1 MAKDL
6 NPAFK
11 DIKDEAL
18 SKQRDEAFAKYAEA
32 IKNESPTPDEV
43 KAAVE
48 LGDSV
53 DAMDAELSARAEV
66 AAEAATAFE
75 AAKSRKFG
83 TEKAEE
89 AEPEAEEEA
98 EEEPAEEEPE
108 AEAEVEEETEV
119 AEVAAK
125 AKTAN
130 ASNSKVKTVQT
141 LARRTKRPAV
151 PAENDTRATV
161 SIVAAADSGFAA
173 GATLTFDDLAKGAI
187 NRLRGMPEPNGDGNT
202 TEDSLRRFSVA
213 ALAIPFSDDLVIDQ
227 RTSEGETLEI
237 IDRASDEFNIKG
249 RDGEEFESLTAANG
263 WCAPSETLY
272 DLASDESL
280 DGILSLPEVQVRRG
294 GIRYTVGPQFVDF
307 YANAGFIQTE
317 AQAISGTTKPCYE
330 VSCPSFTDV
339 RLDAVGVCIK
349 VPILLN
355 AAYPEMTN
363 RFTSG
368 TLIAHQHMVNA
379 SVIGRMVTLS
389 GAARVFAD
397 KGSGFSD
404 ALEYASLVADQ
415 RRQSQ
420 RLAFNR
426 TMEFVVPFW
435 VKNVWLN
442 DMARRTG
449 WTSTDANEAGLNAYW
464 SGRNVN
470 ISYVYDWQVLD
481 ETVEIY
487 PTTYQ
492 ALVYPAGT
500 FVKGVSDVI
509 NLSAVYDAAS
519 LAGNMYTGLFMEQGL
534 LVAKKQYGSDLV
546 TLPIC
551 EAGRTGSANLVTCV

>member
-1 MAKDL
+1 MAKNEKFAGIEFD
-6 NPAFK
+6 
-11 DIKDEAL
+11 AL
-18 SKQRDEAFAKYAEA
+18 TKQRDEKHAAYSEA
-32 IKNESPTPDEV
+32 IKNESPTPEEV
-43 KAAVE
+43 AAAVA
-48 LGDSV
+48 LGDEV
-53 DAMDAELSARAEV
+53 DAMDAELAERETERAEAAAKFAEAKERKFGADKVEAAETEVEDPPVAEDEDDDEAEGQAEV
-66 AAEAATAFE
+66 ADEEPVEVSAKAEA
-75 AAKSRKFG
+75 
-83 TEKAEE
+83 
-89 AEPEAEEEA
+89 
-98 EEEPAEEEPE
+98 
-108 AEAEVEEETEV
+108 
-119 AEVAAK
+119 
-125 AKTAN
+125 KT
-130 ASNSKVKTVQT
+130 KTVKT
-141 LARRTKRPAV
+141 LAARTTRPAV
-151 PAENDTRATV
+151 PAEQNTKATV
-161 SIVAAADSGFAA
+161 SIVAAADAGFAA
-173 GATLTFDDLAKGAI
+173 GAEMQFSDLAKGAI

-202 TEDSLRRFSVA
+202 TADSLRKFSVA
-213 ALAIPFSDDLVIDQ
+213 ALAIPFSSDLVIDE
-227 RTSEGETLEI
+227 RTSESDTFDI
-237 IDRASDEFNIKG
+237 IERASNEFNIKG
-249 RDGEEFESLTAANG
+249 HDGEEFESLVAANG

-280 DGILSLPEVQVRRG
+280 DGILSLPEVQVKRG

-379 SVIGRMVTLS
+379 SVIGRMVTLA

-397 KGSGFSD
+397 KGSGFAD

-426 TMEFVVPFW
+426 TIEWVVPFW
-435 VKNVWLN
+435 VKNVYLN
-442 DMARRTG
+442 DMGRRTG
-449 WTSTDANEAGLNAYW
+449 QDSTSPITEAALNAHF
-464 SGRNVN
+464 SSRNINV
-470 ISYVYDWQVLD
+470 SYVYDWQVLD
-481 ETVEIY
+481 ETVELY

-492 ALVYPAGT
+492 ALAYPAGT

-534 LVAKKQYGSDLV
+534 LVAKKQYGADLM
-546 TLPIC
+546 TMPIC
-551 EAGRTGSANLVTCV
+551 EAGRTGTANLATCV

>member
-1 MAKDL
+1 MKDL
-6 NPAFK
+6 NAKFT
-11 DIKDEAL
+11 DIATDALQSQRDAAVTQYQTDTSVEDATPEQVAAAEAL
-18 SKQRDEAFAKYAEA
+18 
-32 IKNESPTPDEV
+32 
-43 KAAVE
+43 
-48 LGDSV
+48 GDDI
-53 DAMDAELSARAEV
+53 DAMDAEIAARAEND
-66 AAEAATAFE
+66 AEAATRLA
-75 AAKSRKFG
+75 AAKGRKFG
-83 TEKAEE
+83 VEASEAPADEPAEDNPDADQP
-89 AEPEAEEEA
+89 AEPQAEDEEEA
-98 EEEPAEEEPE
+98 PVAEEQGEGI
-108 AEAEVEEETEV
+108 
-119 AEVAAK
+119 AA
-125 AKTAN
+125 
-130 ASNSKVKTVQT
+130 KVKTVAV
-141 LARRTKRPAV
+141 LAGKTKRPAV
-151 PAENDTRATV
+151 PAEQAHDRGSV

-173 GATLTFDDLAKGAI
+173 GASLEFADLAQGAI
-187 NRLRGMPEPNGDGNT
+187 NRLKGMPAPDGDGNT
-202 TEDSLRRFSVA
+202 TGESLRMFGVA
-213 ALAIPFSDDLVIDQ
+213 ALEVPFSPDLVIDQ
-227 RTSEGETLEI
+227 RTSDDETLEI
-237 IDRASDEFNIKG
+237 INRASDESNITD
-249 RDGEEFESLTAANG
+249 RDGNSHDSLVAANG
-263 WCAPSETLY
+263 WCAPSETFY

-280 DGILSLPEVQVRRG
+280 DGILSLPEVQIRRG
-294 GIRYTVGPQFVDF
+294 GMRFTVGPQFVDF
-307 YANAGFIQTE
+307 YANAGFVQTE
-317 AQAISGTTKPCYE
+317 AQAIAGTTKPCYE

-355 AAYPEMTN
+355 AAYPEMVN

-368 TLIAHQHMVNA
+368 TLTAHQHMVNA
-379 SVIGRMVTLS
+379 NVIGRMVTAS

-404 ALEYASLVADQ
+404 ALEYASLAADQ

-426 TMEFVVPFW
+426 TVEFVVPFW

-449 WTSTDANEAGLNAYW
+449 WTSADANEAALNTFWAA
-464 SGRNVN
+464 RNINVN
-470 ISYVYDWQVLD
+470 YVYDWQVLD

-500 FVKGVSDVI
+500 FVKGVSQVI

-519 LAGNMYTGLFMEQGL
+519 LAGNTYTGLFMEQGL
-534 LVAKKQYGSDLV
+534 LVAKKQYGSDLL

>member
-1 MAKDL
+1 MKTL
-6 NPAFK
+6 NSKFK
-11 DIKDEAL
+11 DIADADLSTQREA
-18 SKQRDEAFAKYAEA
+18 AFAKFSEA
-32 IKNESPTPDEV
+32 IKVESPTPEQVAAAKALADEV
-43 KAAVE
+43 DEHDTEIA
-48 LGDSV
+48 D
-53 DAMDAELSARAEV
+53 RAEN
-66 AAEAATAFE
+66 ATEAAADF
-75 AAKSRKFG
+75 AALQSRKFG
-83 TEKAEE
+83 TEASEVPAEDPAPPAADPAE
-89 AEPEAEEEA
+89 DEPVEDTPDQSQPAEPT
-98 EEEPAEEEPE
+98 
-108 AEAEVEEETEV
+108 AEATGTKVD
-119 AEVAAK
+119 
-125 AKTAN
+125 TA
-130 ASNSKVKTVQT
+130 KVKTVQV
-141 LARRTKRPAV
+141 LSGRTKRPAV
-151 PAENDTRATV
+151 PADRDESQTV

-173 GATLTFDDLAKGAI
+173 GKKMEFADLAQGAI
-187 NRLRGMPEPNGDGNT
+187 NRLKGMAAPDGDGNT
-202 TEDSLRRFSVA
+202 TEESIRKFPVA
-213 ALAIPFSDDLVIDQ
+213 ALEVPFSSDLVIDN
-227 RTSEGETLEI
+227 RTSDESTIEI

-249 RDGEEFESLTAANG
+249 RDGEEFDSLVAANG

-307 YANAGFIQTE
+307 YANAGFVQTE
-317 AQAISGTTKPCYE
+317 AQAIAGTTKPCYE

-355 AAYPEMTN
+355 AAYPEMVN

-368 TLIAHQHMVNA
+368 TLVAHQHMVNA
-379 SVIGRMVTLS
+379 NVIGRMVALS

-397 KGSGFSD
+397 KGSAVSD
-404 ALEYASLVADQ
+404 SLEYASLVADQ

-420 RLAFNR
+420 RLSFNR
-426 TMEFVVPFW
+426 TVEMVVPFW

-442 DMARRTG
+442 DMSRRTG
-449 WTSTDANEAGLNAYW
+449 FRGNDANEGALNAFW
-464 SGRNVN
+464 GGRNVN

-481 ETVEIY
+481 ETVEVY

-492 ALVYPAGT
+492 SLIYPAGT
-500 FVKGVSDVI
+500 FVKGVSQVI

-534 LVAKKQYGSDLV
+534 LVAKKQYGSDLC

-551 EAGRTGSANLVTCV
+551 EAGRVGTANIATCV